1 MVVVVEQQK
10 SRWKAAGQLCTW
22 AVVFLDVHFNDNPL
36 RANHTM
42 PLMPMLSNSQKLDKG
57 SPFLNYD
64 PGIKVILILT
74 KVGILIST
82 WFQVVPF
89 SLRFSKKI
97 LFLIYDTSFCCL

>member
-22 AVVFLDVHFNDNPL
+22 AVVFLDVHFDDNPL

-42 PLMPMLSNSQKLDKG
+42 PLMPVLSNSQILDKG

-64 PGIKVILILT
+64 PGIRASPK
-74 KVGILIST
+74 
-82 WFQVVPF
+82 
-89 SLRFSKKI
+89 
-97 LFLIYDTSFCCL
+97 